1 MNSTT
6 KREGGGGGGGQLRIQ
21 KKKCALYTYGFHEEF
36 LRRRSKVRNKFIR
49 NLSSTSPSSNIALHS
64 GPRRESCN
72 TLIGVIAKSSGTTNR
87 TPEIIFKNN
96 FFYSKSPSM
105 DGYGKE
111 LKETV
116 PLVNAYP
123 GV

>member
-6 KREGGGGGGGQLRIQ
+6 KKGGKKQLRIQ
-21 KKKCALYTYGFHEEF
+21 KKCALYTYGFHEEF

-87 TPEIIFKNN
+87 TPEIIFKIN
-96 FFYSKSPSM
+96 FFIYSKSPSM